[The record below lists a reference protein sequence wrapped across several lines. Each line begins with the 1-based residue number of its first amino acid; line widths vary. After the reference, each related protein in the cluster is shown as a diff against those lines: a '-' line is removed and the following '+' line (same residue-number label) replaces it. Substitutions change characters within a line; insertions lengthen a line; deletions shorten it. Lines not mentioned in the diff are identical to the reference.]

1 MAIFK
6 ANEVKR
12 GSDAPK
18 RVKASVRYMQ
28 HRAGKEGEKISR
40 ALFNGYGPLD
50 RQAAYSIIDEA
61 EWEALIPVEEP
72 SLGKG
77 GKAA

>member
-1 MAIFK
+1 MAICK

-12 GSDAPK
+12 GSDGPK
-18 RVKASVRYMQ
+18 RAKASVRYIQ

-40 ALFNGYGPLD
+40 ALFNGYGPMD

-61 EWEALIPVEEP
+61 DWEALVPVGEP
-72 SLGKG
+72 GLGKG